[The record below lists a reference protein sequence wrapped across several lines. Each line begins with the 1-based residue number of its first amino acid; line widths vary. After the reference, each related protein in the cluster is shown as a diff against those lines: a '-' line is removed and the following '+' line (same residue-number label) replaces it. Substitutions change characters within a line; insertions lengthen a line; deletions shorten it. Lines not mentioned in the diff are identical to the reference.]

1 MGNKSDITNKDGV
14 LSLKLSNALKQID
27 KDEKVKLSTL
37 PAVPEIE
44 SILSAYPEEKR
55 DSIELSR
62 SQVETLIKNARTS
75 TFGVN
80 NTLPLVC
87 QDEECPF
94 ASICTFHKMG
104 IAPKGERCPD
114 EILYL
119 EAMVPQLIKDMG
131 VDMENYLEVNMVQE
145 YAATLLDERRA
156 RNMIAME
163 GDVKEVAS
171 AVVQSTGTV
180 LYQEQLTPYV
190 DIKEKASRRLSLL
203 RKELLATRE
212 QRAKYKLTDDSDPST
227 RAAEMREKFEKLR
240 IREDSNK
247 KLLEADLDQAFK
259 EDTEEDGN

>member
-1 MGNKSDITNKDGV
+1 MKKESDITNKRNA
-14 LSLKLSNALKQID
+14 LPTKLTQALKQID
-27 KDEKVKLSTL
+27 RDEKVKLVNL
-37 PAVPEIE
+37 PSVPEIE
-44 SILSAYPEEKR
+44 SILRAYPESMV

-62 SQVETLIKNARTS
+62 SQVETLIKNSKTS
-75 TFGVN
+75 TFGVK
-80 NTLPLVC
+80 NTLPMVC
-87 QDEECPF
+87 QNDECPF
-94 ASICTFHKMG
+94 ASICTFYKMG

-190 DIKEKASRRLSLL
+190 DIKDKASRRLSII

-227 RAAEMREKFEKLR
+227 RAAEMREKFELLKS
-240 IREDSNK
+240 REESIQEREK
-247 KLLEADLDQAFK
+247 ADLDEAFK
-259 EDTEEDGN
+259 EDTNNAD

>member
-1 MGNKSDITNKDGV
+1 MKKESDITSTEIA
-14 LSLKLSNALKQID
+14 LSKKLSNALKQID
-27 KDEKVKLSTL
+27 KDEKVTLSSL
-37 PAVPEIE
+37 PEVPEIQ
-44 SILSAYPEEKR
+44 SILNAYPEDKR

-62 SQVETLIKNARTS
+62 TQVETLIKNAQTS
-75 TFGVN
+75 TFGVK
-80 NTLPLVC
+80 NTLPMVC
-87 QDEECPF
+87 QDSECPF

-190 DIKEKASRRLSLL
+190 DIKDKASRRLSII

-227 RAAEMREKFEKLR
+227 RAADMREKFELLK
-240 IREDSNK
+240 IREAQKTQNRNDN
-247 KLLEADLDQAFK
+247 LDNAFQ
-259 EDTEEDGN
+259 EDTEENGN

>member
-1 MGNKSDITNKDGV
+1 MKKESDITNKESNA
-14 LSLKLSNALKQID
+14 LSLRLSEALKQID
-27 KDEKVKLSTL
+27 KDEKVKLIAL
-37 PAVPEIE
+37 PAVPEIQ
-44 SILSAYPEEKR
+44 SILSAYPKDKR

-62 SQVETLIKNARTS
+62 QQVETLIKNANTS
-75 TFGVN
+75 TFGVK

-87 QDEECPF
+87 QDDECPF

-156 RNMIAME
+156 RNMIALE
-163 GDVKEVAS
+163 GDVKEVAN
-171 AVVQSTGTV
+171 AVVQATGTV

-190 DIKEKASRRLSLL
+190 DIKDKASRRLSIL

-227 RAAEMREKFEKLR
+227 RAAEMREKFERLR
-240 IREDSNK
+240 SKEDINK
-247 KLLEADLDQAFK
+247 KLLEADVDKAFQ
-259 EDTEEDGN
+259 EDTEDGG